1 MKRLTAIKTNCLF
14 LLLTLCFFS
23 SYAQDY
29 VTIRGVVRD
38 KVRQEI
44 LPGAEVTLVGP
55 SVYKVV
61 TDANGQFLFVGIPR
75 ADYKLKVNYVGY
87 ELYATEL
94 SASEKMEFRKN
105 IELTS
110 ITKELR
116 EVVVRG
122 NRFGQAKA
130 LNAQKEAVNIKNVVS
145 EEQIERFPDMNT
157 AEVLQRVPGISIQR
171 SAGEGR
177 FAGLRGTNPALTNI
191 TVNGGMLAT
200 SNGTNRVVEL
210 DVINAGQL
218 SGLEVSKVITPD
230 MDANAIG
237 GTINLK
243 TRSAFE
249 YSSRVL
255 NALVGGGKNS
265 TSPNMGLRGAFNY
278 SDRLGRKKNFGVSLN
293 ASFTRTNR
301 ESTAN
306 EQTWGDRTSTTG
318 VALPLALRRV
328 ILRTSTNQRDR
339 LGLSGQLEYK
349 FNDKNRIFISSMYN
363 KRWDDQYRN
372 DLDAKIDQGKYVNYT
387 EVTGAR
393 FIKSIQDRV
402 ERQQANSYEFGG
414 INQVGKLKIDYRFTY
429 SNAYTK
435 KSDGQL
441 APEFLFN
448 GVNLSLTG
456 LDTYF
461 PGYRITNDKNI
472 FDGNNYSFDVT
483 DYRFENTNNSI
494 YGGTLNFTLPLQL
507 AKKSTG
513 ALQFG
518 GKYRSTDKDRQDQ
531 RQQWKWKGATPLKV
545 SQFEDAEKIDGF
557 QDGHYT
563 LGQTIN
569 AQRFRDFFMANQSAT
584 GFTKTD
590 RPDVNFGEPYEAKED
605 VTGVYLMGTQTFNK
619 LLVLAGVRTE
629 FTQTDYT
636 GNTLVVNNNTYVSA
650 DPNSVKRS
658 YTKVFPNLQFRY
670 RFTQNSNLRLAY
682 SEGLAY
688 PNFFDQVPYAIINI
702 DPSTKSIVRGNGY
715 LDPTTSRNYDLLAEH
730 FFKGIGIISGG
741 VFYKDLDKFSFRSI
755 GLVSGGT
762 YNGYRYDEPV
772 NGKGAKLY
780 GAEISWQQ
788 QFTFLPGF
796 LSGFGIFGNYTY
808 TQSEDIELG
817 AIERTDID
825 LLPQQMKHV
834 GNLALSYE
842 KYGLTARIAANM
854 SGKFIDKVGQDG
866 NNDEWVKSYT
876 QWDFSASQR
885 FLKNFDLFFEWNNI
899 LSEGQYTYTG
909 QESRSRKYELNG
921 NTVNMGLKWSL
932 K

>member
-1 MKRLTAIKTNCLF
+1 MKRLIAAKFNCLF
-14 LLLTLCFFS
+14 FLFILCCFN

-38 KVRQEI
+38 KTRQEI
-44 LPGAEVTLVGP
+44 LPGAEVTLTGP
-55 SVYKVV
+55 SIYRVV
-61 TDANGQFLFVGIPR
+61 TDANGQFLFVNIPK
-75 ADYKLKVNYVGY
+75 ANYKLKVNYIGY
-87 ELYATEL
+87 ELYATDL
-94 SASEKMEFRKN
+94 SVSEKMEFRKN

-110 ITKELR
+110 INKELR

-157 AEVLQRVPGISIQR
+157 AEVLQRVPGVTIQR

-177 FAGLRGTNPALTNI
+177 FAGLRGTNPAMTNI

-200 SNGTNRVVEL
+200 SNGTDRVVEL

-218 SGLEVSKVITPD
+218 GGLEVSKVITPD

-249 YSSRVL
+249 YNTRVL
-255 NALVGGGKNS
+255 DALVGLGKNS
-265 TSPNMGLRGAFNY
+265 LSSNNGFRGAFNY
-278 SDRLGRKKNFGVSLN
+278 LDRLGKKKNFGVSFN
-293 ASFTRTNR
+293 ASFTRTSR
-301 ESTAN
+301 ESTSN
-306 EQTWGDRTSTTG
+306 EQTWGDRTSTSG
-318 VALPLALRRV
+318 KALPLALRRI
-328 ILRTSTNQRDR
+328 ILRQSINQRDR

-349 FNDKNRIFISSMYN
+349 FNDKNRIFLSSMFN
-363 KRWDDQYRN
+363 KRWDDQVRN
-372 DLDAKIDQGKYVNYT
+372 DLTARIDQGKYLDYT
-387 EVTGAR
+387 QVTGAR
-393 FIKSIQDRV
+393 FVKGIQDRV

-414 INQVGKLKIDYRFTY
+414 INQVGKLKIDYRLTY

-448 GVNLSLTG
+448 GVNLTLSELESR
-456 LDTYF
+456 F
-461 PGYRITNDKNI
+461 PLFAVTNEKDVYGG
-472 FDGNNYSFDVT
+472 GNYNFDVT
-483 DYRFENTNNSI
+483 DLRFENTNNSI
-494 YGGTLNFTLPLQL
+494 YGGALNFTLPLQL
-507 AKKSTG
+507 TKKSTG

-518 GKYRSTDKDRQDQ
+518 GKFRSTDKDRQDV
-531 RQQWKWKGATPLKV
+531 REQWKWKGVTPLQV
-545 SQFEDAEKIDGF
+545 AQFEDAKTVDGF

-563 LGQTIN
+563 MGHAIN
-569 AQRFRDFFMANQSAT
+569 GSRFREFFLANQTPT

-590 RPDVNFGEPYEAKED
+590 RPDVNFGEPYNADED
-605 VTGVYLMGTQTFNK
+605 VTGVYLMGTQSFNK
-619 LLVLAGVRTE
+619 LLVLAGVRAE
-629 FTQTDYT
+629 FTQTAYT

-650 DPNSVKRS
+650 APNTVKRS
-658 YTKVFPNLQFRY
+658 YNNFFPNLQFRY
-670 RFTQNSNLRLAY
+670 RLTQNSNLRLAY
-682 SEGLAY
+682 SQGLAY
-688 PNFFDQVPYAIINI
+688 PNFFDQVPYSIINV
-702 DPSTKSIVRGNGY
+702 DPSTKSILRGNGY
-715 LDPTTSRNYDLLAEH
+715 LDPTTSKNYDLLAEH
-730 FFKGIGIISGG
+730 FFKGIGILSGG
-741 VFYKDLDKFSFRSI
+741 VFYKDLDRFNFRSI
-755 GLVSGGT
+755 GVVSGGT
-762 YNGYRYDEPV
+762 YDGYRYDEPV

-780 GAEISWQQ
+780 GAEVSWQQ

-808 TQSEDIELG
+808 TQSKDIELG
-817 AIERTDID
+817 TINRTDID
-825 LLPQQMKHV
+825 LLPQQLKHV

-854 SGKFIDKVGQDG
+854 SGKYIDKVGADS
-866 NNDEWVKSYT
+866 NNDEWVKGFT

-885 FLKNFDLFFEWNNI
+885 FLKSFDLFFEWNNI
-899 LSEGQYTYTG
+899 FNEGLYTYTG
-909 QESRSRKYELNG
+909 QETRSRKYEING
-921 NTVNMGLKWSL
+921 TTVNLGLKWSL